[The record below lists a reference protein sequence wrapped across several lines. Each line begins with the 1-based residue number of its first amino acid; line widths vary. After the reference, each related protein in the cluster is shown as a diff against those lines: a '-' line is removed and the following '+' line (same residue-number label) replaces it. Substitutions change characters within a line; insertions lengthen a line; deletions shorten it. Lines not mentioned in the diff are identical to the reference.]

1 MAHRPVTDMSA
12 WPSLT
17 LEGNLIAPAMVA
29 SIDRR
34 QASEQTEEDYRIR
47 KGLTIREEISTAFR
61 VGQSHFDEFA
71 KLQNPSVEATR
82 RFARAFL
89 AETFGFDD
97 LAPADGVISFLAGGR
112 VPIVVVPPS
121 EEKLDRRSPTLS
133 TDRSRSPAF
142 ALQDYLNDSDDVLWG
157 LVTNGV
163 VIRLMRDNA
172 SLTRPAYIEADL
184 AQIFTN
190 EDAASFAVL
199 WSLIHRTRFG
209 VAGTSVTDCALERWR
224 EAGSREGEAARDRLA
239 AQVETA
245 LKVLGSGFLEANPD
259 LAARLKSGEVNLTEW
274 FNELLRLV
282 YRLIFLMVAEDRDL
296 LHPPIMEDGPHRAK
310 KLAARTL
317 YTEGYSLAA
326 LRAQA
331 ARAAAWDKHHDRYEG
346 IKVVFRGLARGQ
358 EELGL
363 PALGGLFNAD
373 QLPHL
378 ETARLRNRAFMQAL
392 YRLAW
397 LSDRTSMVP
406 VNWRAM
412 ETEELGSVYESL
424 LELQPQLGDDGR
436 TLTFASEAAEQKG
449 NQRKTTG
456 SYYTPDSLVQ
466 LLLDTTL
473 DPVLEEREAQAAD
486 PAEALL
492 KLTVIDPACGSG
504 HFLLAAA
511 RRIATRVAR
520 YRAGGIPSAADFR
533 HALREV
539 ACRCLYGVDRNPMA
553 VELTKVALW
562 IEALEPG
569 RPLAFF
575 DAQIR
580 CGDSLIGVFDRA
592 MLRKGLPDEAYK
604 PLMGDD
610 KELSRRYARL
620 NKEQR
625 ERAKGH
631 PQLFKDWSPPEI
643 LAERD
648 HKLKEMVQ
656 DDLASVEAKAR
667 DFESIRASD
676 DWQRLKTA
684 SDLYISANFY
694 MAAFFTPKAAGAA
707 GTDAMPLTE
716 HVWRAAGGQA
726 PAEHLRQGASLTSE
740 KVGAFHWF
748 IEFPEIMERDGGF
761 DVVIGNPP
769 WERFK
774 LQEQEFFAARSP
786 AIAAAPNKAERQ
798 KLIDAL
804 ETADPDSADG
814 RLWRDFVF
822 AKRTAEAASEF
833 ARSSGRYPF
842 TGRGDVNTYALFAE
856 LFARLA
862 GARGRAGIIVPSGIA
877 TDVTTAPF
885 FSSLVDQ
892 RRLVSLHD
900 FQTGLGFFDRIGHAR
915 FKFALVT
922 LAAPGTGP
930 SKAAFSF
937 FSRTIEEFADAR
949 RHFDLSPSEIATIN
963 PNTRTAPVFR
973 TRADAELTAKL
984 YASAPVLVRERPQ
997 AEGGDINPWG
1007 ITFQAMFHM
1016 SGDSGF
1022 FRTPAQ
1028 MEADDWQRDG
1038 ADWMRETP
1046 ASVER
1051 RVPLYE
1057 AKMIH
1062 QFDHRWATYG
1072 AGASDDE
1079 DGARDCALA
1088 EKQNPDFEPSPRYWV
1103 PEDEVILR
1111 AARVP
1116 SALKGAVR
1124 LARGEGGKGR
1134 RKADVDMQESA
1145 RAAALKVFVT
1155 WLAGAIPALE
1165 GRPAREAD
1173 IFRLLGRAQDWRG
1186 ALKVSPERF
1195 LLDPKTL
1202 TAGSEMQ
1209 RETPLTE
1216 SDLIFIIEGPKDA
1229 LALAELLIA
1238 AKQPRWLM
1246 GWRDICR
1253 STDERTVIASVFPK
1267 VGVGHTMPIFF
1278 LNGKTELA
1286 ATHLAMW
1293 LSLTFDFIARLSVG
1307 GTHLTYSYLKQF
1319 AALPPSAFSKN
1330 DLDFIRPRVLEL
1342 TYTSHAMKA
1351 WAADLGY
1358 CGPPFT
1364 WNENRRAQLRAEL
1377 DVFFAR
1383 KYGLT
1388 EEEQRYVLD
1397 PAKVKGADYPSETFR
1412 VLKEKEVRLY
1422 GEYRTE
1428 RLVLEAWKRMEAE
1441 RPREALPVLVE
1452 LLPPE
1457 DVPDGAWAWPANIQP
1472 RDRLRYAAQYALWQ
1486 MDPAIDGSRMRFVI
1500 AGLAEPALLTPLLQA
1515 SDRDQWIRLIGPEAQ
1530 PAQGAVRLSP
1540 AINAAWRSM
1549 FETLLTSGQME
1560 ERADGTWTRGQHF
1573 SSAGL
1578 HAASADAQRAAFA
1591 IRAVRGLDVGSIT
1604 AAAAPE
1610 DNVIWA
1616 RFGSGRSG

>member
-1 MAHRPVTDMSA
+1 MARKPVTDMSA

-17 LEGNLIAPAMVA
+17 LEGNLIAPAMIA

-34 QASEQTEEDYRIR
+34 QASDQTEADYRIR
-47 KGLTIREEISTAFR
+47 KGLTIREEVSTAFR
-61 VGQSHFDEFA
+61 VGQSHFDAFA
-71 KLQNPSVEATR
+71 KLQNPSTEATR
-82 RFARAFL
+82 RFMRAFL

-97 LAPADGVISFLAGGR
+97 LAPGDGVISFVAGGR
-112 VPIVVVPPS
+112 VPVVVVPPS
-121 EEKLDRRSPTLS
+121 DEKLDRRSPTLS

-142 ALQDYLNDSDDVLWG
+142 TLQDYLNDGNGTLWG
-157 LVTNGV
+157 LVTNGA

-190 EDAASFAVL
+190 EDAASFAIL

-209 VAGTSVTDCALERWR
+209 VTATPATDCALERWR
-224 EAGSREGEAARDRLA
+224 EAGSREGEAVRDRLA
-239 AQVETA
+239 DQVETA
-245 LKVLGSGFLEANPD
+245 LKVLGSGFLEANLG
-259 LAARLKSGEVNLTEW
+259 LAARLKSGEIDRTEW

-282 YRLIFLMVAEDRDL
+282 YRLIFLMVAEDRNL
-296 LHPPIMEDGPHRAK
+296 LHPETAK
-310 KLAARTL
+310 SDARKL
-317 YTEGYSLAA
+317 YSEGYGLAA

-331 ARAAAWDKHHDRYEG
+331 ARAATWDKHHDRYEG
-346 IKVVFRGLARGQ
+346 IKVVFRGLAHG
-358 EELGL
+358 EAALGL
-363 PALGGLFNAD
+363 PAFGGLFGAGM
-373 QLPHL
+373 LPHL
-378 ETARLRNRAFMQAL
+378 ETARLNNRAFMEAI
-392 YRLAW
+392 YRLSW
-397 LSDRTSMVP
+397 LADKTGMVP

-424 LELQPQLGDDGR
+424 LELQPQLGDDGK
-436 TLTFASEAAEQKG
+436 TLIFASEAAEQKG

-473 DPVLEEREAQAAD
+473 DPVLEEREAKASD
-486 PAEALL
+486 PAEELL
-492 KLTVIDPACGSG
+492 TITVIDPACGSG

-520 YRAGGIPSAADFR
+520 HRAGGIPSASDFR

-580 CGDSLIGVFDRA
+580 CGDSLIGVFDRG
-592 MLRKGLPDEAYK
+592 MLREGLPDEAYK
-604 PLMGDD
+604 ALTGDD

-625 ERAKGH
+625 DRAKDH

-648 HKLKEMVQ
+648 HKLREMSQ

-667 DFESIRASD
+667 DFGAIRASD

-684 SDLYISANFY
+684 SDLYISASFY
-694 MAAFFTPKAAGAA
+694 MAAFFTLKSTGAV

-716 HVWRAAGGQA
+716 HVWQAAGGQE
-726 PAEHLRQGASLTSE
+726 PAEHLRQGATLTSE
-740 KVGAFHWF
+740 KVSAFHWF
-748 IEFPEIMERDGGF
+748 IEFPDIMERDGGF
-761 DVVIGNPP
+761 DVIIGNPP
-769 WERFK
+769 WERIK
-774 LQEQEFFAARSP
+774 LQEQEFFATRSP
-786 AIAAAPNKAERQ
+786 AIAGAPNKAERQ
-798 KLIDAL
+798 KLISSL
-804 ETADPDSADG
+804 ETADPESADG

-822 AKRTAEAASEF
+822 TKRTAEAASEF
-833 ARSSGRYPF
+833 ARSSGRYPL

-856 LFARLA
+856 LFSRLA
-862 GARGRAGIIVPSGIA
+862 KPTGRAGVIVPTGIA
-877 TDVTTAPF
+877 TDSTTQYF
-885 FSSLVDQ
+885 FSSLVASS
-892 RRLVSLHD
+892 RLASLYS
-900 FQTGLGFFDRIGHAR
+900 FFEVRKIFLATDDRSSFCLLTIGRSNQGAE
-915 FKFALVT
+915 F
-922 LAAPGTGP
+922 
-930 SKAAFSF
+930 AFSLLHTTDLAN
-937 FSRTIEEFADAR
+937 SER
-949 RHFDLSPSEIATIN
+949 RFCLTPAEISAIN
-963 PNTRTAPVFR
+963 PNTKTAPVFR
-973 TRADAELTAKL
+973 SRADAELTAKL
-984 YASAPVLVRERPQ
+984 YSHASALIEERPQ
-997 AEGGDINPWG
+997 EEGGDINPWG

-1028 MEADDWQRDG
+1028 MEAEGWRRNEVDWE
-1038 ADWMRETP
+1038 REAP
-1046 ASVER
+1046 VGVER

-1079 DGARDCALA
+1079 EGARDCTLL

-1103 PEDEVILR
+1103 PENEVVLR

-1116 SALKGAVR
+1116 AALKGAVR

-1134 RKADVDMQESA
+1134 RKADADAQKSGSST
-1145 RAAALKVFVT
+1145 ALKALVT
-1155 WLAGAIPALE
+1155 WLAGAVPALE
-1165 GRPAREAD
+1165 GTQAREAD
-1173 IFRLLGRAQDWRG
+1173 IFRFLGRTQDWRS

-1195 LLDPKTL
+1195 LFDPKTL
-1202 TAGSEMQ
+1202 AAGAEMQ
-1209 RETPLTE
+1209 REMPLTA
-1216 SDLIFIIEGPKDA
+1216 SDLTFIAEGPKNP

-1238 AKQPRWLM
+1238 SKQPRWLM
-1246 GWRDICR
+1246 GWRDISR
-1253 STDERTVIASVFPK
+1253 STDERTVIAGVFPK
-1267 VGVGHTMPIFF
+1267 VGTGDKILLMHPVAGPAQT
-1278 LNGKTELA
+1278 A
-1286 ATHLAMW
+1286 AMLAM
-1293 LSLTFDFIARLSVG
+1293 LDSLVFDFIARQKFG
-1307 GTHLTYSYLKQF
+1307 GTSLKYYYMKQF
-1319 AALPPSAFSKN
+1319 VALPLSAFSSD
-1330 DLDFIRPRVLEL
+1330 DLTFVSPRVLEL
-1342 TYTSHAMKA
+1342 TYTSHAMRP
-1351 WAADLGY
+1351 WAEDLGY
-1358 CGPPFT
+1358 SGQPFA
-1364 WNENRRAQLRAEL
+1364 WNQDRRAQLRSEL
-1377 DVFFAR
+1377 DVFFAS

-1388 EEEQRYVLD
+1388 EEDLQYVLD

-1428 RLVLEAWKRMEAE
+1428 RLVLEAWQQMEQSQ
-1441 RPREALPVLVE
+1441 RPDAPSVSVELPPLEALPN
-1452 LLPPE
+1452 
-1457 DVPDGAWAWPANIQP
+1457 GAWAWPASIQP

-1486 MDPAIDGSRMRFVI
+1486 MDSASDGARACFVI
-1500 AGLAEPALLTPLLQA
+1500 AGLAEPALLTPLLEA
-1515 SDRDQWIRLIGPEAQ
+1515 SDQDQWIRLIGPEAQ
-1530 PAQGAVRLSP
+1530 PVQGAVRLRP

-1549 FETLLTSGQME
+1549 FETLLTSGQLVE
-1560 ERADGTWTRGQHF
+1560 HSDGTWARGRHF
-1573 SSAGL
+1573 SSTGL
-1578 HAASADAQRAAFA
+1578 QAASADAQRAAFA
-1591 IRAVRGLDVGSIT
+1591 IRAARNMDVGSLT
-1604 AAAAPE
+1604 TAAAPE

-1616 RFGSGRSG
+1616 RFGSGSSG

>member
-1 MAHRPVTDMSA
+1 MARKPVTDMSA
-12 WPSLT
+12 WSSLT

-61 VGQSHFDEFA
+61 VGQSHFDAFA
-71 KLQNPSVEATR
+71 KLENPSAEATR
-82 RFARAFL
+82 RFVRAFL
-89 AETFGFDD
+89 EETFGFND
-97 LAPADGVISFLAGGR
+97 LTSADGVISFLAGGR

-142 ALQDYLNDSDDVLWG
+142 ALQDYLNDSDDALWG
-157 LVTNGV
+157 LVTNGAV
-163 VIRLMRDNA
+163 LRLMRDNA

-184 AQIFTN
+184 AAIFTS

-209 VAGTSVTDCALERWR
+209 VAGTPITDCALERWR

-259 LAARLKSGEVNLTEW
+259 LAARLRAGEVNLTEW

-282 YRLIFLMVAEDRDL
+282 YRLIFLMVAEDRNL
-296 LHPPIMEDGPHRAK
+296 LHPETEKPDVR
-310 KLAARTL
+310 KLYA
-317 YTEGYSLAA
+317 EGYSLAV

-331 ARAAAWDKHHDRYEG
+331 VRAATWDKHHDRYEG

-358 EELGL
+358 EALGL
-363 PALGGLFNAD
+363 PALGGLFSTD
-373 QLPHL
+373 KLPHL
-378 ETARLRNRAFMQAL
+378 ETARLRNRAFMEAL
-392 YRLAW
+392 YRLSW
-397 LSDRTSMVP
+397 LADKTGMVP

-436 TLTFASEAAEQKG
+436 TLVFASEAAEQRG

-473 DPVLEEREAQAAD
+473 DPVLEEREAQADD
-486 PAEALL
+486 PAEELL

-520 YRAGGIPSAADFR
+520 HRAGGIPSAADFR

-580 CGDSLIGVFDRA
+580 CGDSLIGVFGRG
-592 MLRKGLPDEAYK
+592 MLREGLPDEAYK
-604 PLMGDD
+604 PLTGDD

-620 NKEQR
+620 NKKQR
-625 ERAKGH
+625 DGAKGH

-648 HKLKEMVQ
+648 RKLKEIEQ
-656 DDLASVEAKAR
+656 KDLLSVEAKAQGFV
-667 DFESIRASD
+667 DMRASD

-694 MAAFFTPKAAGAA
+694 MAAFFTPKAAGTA

-716 HVWRAAGGQA
+716 HVWKAAGGQA
-726 PAEHLRQGASLTSE
+726 PAEHLRQGATLTSK
-740 KVGAFHWF
+740 KVSAFHWF
-748 IEFPEIMERDGGF
+748 IEFPEIMDPDPKNKERVPGF

-769 WERFK
+769 WERIK

-786 AIAAAPNKAERQ
+786 AIAAAPNKVERQ

-804 ETADPDSADG
+804 EAADPESADG
-814 RLWRDFVF
+814 RLWRDFIF

-856 LFARLA
+856 LFSRLA
-862 GARGRAGIIVPSGIA
+862 KRSGRAGVIVPTGIA
-877 TDVTTAPF
+877 TDSSTSLFFGNLVASKRLAQLIDFENRERLFPAVDSRMKFCVLSMGPADRTSFAFFLANTAQLAQ
-885 FSSLVDQ
+885 SE
-892 RRLVSLHD
+892 RR
-900 FQTGLGFFDRIGHAR
+900 F
-915 FKFALVT
+915 T
-922 LAAPGTGP
+922 LTP
-930 SKAAFSF
+930 
-937 FSRTIEEFADAR
+937 D
-949 RHFDLSPSEIATIN
+949 EIARIN
-963 PNTRTAPVFR
+963 PNTKTAPVFR
-973 TRADAELTAKL
+973 SRADAELTAKL
-984 YASAPVLVRERPQ
+984 YTRTSVLIQEQ
-997 AEGGDINPWG
+997 TQEEGGDINPWG
-1007 ITFQAMFHM
+1007 ITFQTMFHM

-1028 MEADDWQRDG
+1028 MEADGWQRVG
-1038 ADWMRETP
+1038 VDWVRET
-1046 ASVER
+1046 AAGVER

-1062 QFDHRWATYG
+1062 HFDHRWATYG

-1079 DGARDCALA
+1079 EGARDCTLA

-1116 SALKGAVR
+1116 SALKSAVR
-1124 LARGEGGKGR
+1124 QARGEGGTGR
-1134 RKADVDMQESA
+1134 RKADVDAQESA
-1145 RAAALKVFVT
+1145 RSAVLKAFVT
-1155 WLAGAIPALE
+1155 WLAGAVPVLE

-1173 IFRLLGRAQDWRG
+1173 IFHLLGRGQDWRG

-1202 TAGSEMQ
+1202 AAGAEMQ

-1216 SDLIFIIEGPKDA
+1216 ADLSLLAEGPNDT
-1229 LALAELLIA
+1229 LALAELMIA

-1246 GWRDICR
+1246 GWRDIAR
-1253 STDERTVIASVFPK
+1253 ATDERTVIASVFPK
-1267 VGVGHTMPIFF
+1267 VGVGNKIPLMNFATMEPRLASALVACLSSLACDYVARQKIGGTTLNFF
-1278 LNGKTELA
+1278 LYRQLA
-1286 ATHLAMW
+1286 
-1293 LSLTFDFIARLSVG
+1293 V
-1307 GTHLTYSYLKQF
+1307 
-1319 AALPPSAFSKN
+1319 LPPSIFSSD
-1330 DLDFIRPRVLEL
+1330 DLDFVSPRVLEL

-1351 WAADLGY
+1351 WAEDLGY
-1358 CGPPFT
+1358 SGQPFA
-1364 WNENRRAQLRAEL
+1364 WNEDRRAQLRAEL
-1377 DVFFAR
+1377 DAFFAK

-1412 VLKEKEVRLY
+1412 VLKEKEIRLY
-1422 GEYRTE
+1422 SEYRTE
-1428 RLVLEAWKRMEAE
+1428 RLVLEAWQRMEGSQQ
-1441 RPREALPVLVE
+1441 PDALPASVE
-1452 LLPPE
+1452 LPLLA
-1457 DVPDGAWAWPANIQP
+1457 DVPNGAWAWPASVQP
-1472 RDRLRYAAQYALWQ
+1472 RDRLRYSAQYALWQ
-1486 MDPAIDGSRMRFVI
+1486 MDPPIDGARMRFVT
-1500 AGLAEPALLTPLLQA
+1500 ASLAEPALLTPLLA
-1515 SDRDQWIRLIGPEAQ
+1515 AAERDQWVRLVGADAQ
-1530 PAQGAVRLSP
+1530 PAQGIVRLRP
-1540 AINAAWRSM
+1540 AINTAWRSM
-1549 FETLLTSGQME
+1549 FETLITSGQLE

-1573 SSAGL
+1573 SATGL
-1578 HAASADAQRAAFA
+1578 QAASADAQRAAFA
-1591 IRAVRGLDVGSIT
+1591 IRAVRSMDVDSLT
-1604 AAAAPE
+1604 AAAAAPE

-1616 RFGSGRSG
+1616 RFGNGRSG